1 MGEANAGRD
10 AALAAAATC
19 AGYGTRIAVLVEGMS
34 DRAAVITLANRLGR
48 DLGAAGVVVIPMGG
62 ATNIGHF
69 AAALGPSGL
78 GIGLAGLC
86 DAQEEDDFRRGML
99 RAGLAPGPGRGGLE
113 RTGFYVC
120 VADLEDEMIRALGT
134 DEVERVIA
142 AEGESRRLRTFLK
155 QPAQRGRPR
164 DALLRRFI
172 GTHSGAKARY
182 GAALAG
188 ALDLARLPPPLK
200 GLLADCVSP
209 TTQ

>member
-1 MGEANAGRD
+1 MTVRPWSRSRTGSAGISAR
-10 AALAAAATC
+10 
-19 AGYGTRIAVLVEGMS
+19 RAV
-34 DRAAVITLANRLGR
+34 RPA
-48 DLGAAGVVVIPMGG
+48 GG

-69 AAALGPSGL
+69 AAAFGPSGL
-78 GIGLAGLC
+78 GIPLAGLC
-86 DAQEEDDFRRGML
+86 DEQEEEDFRRGLL

-113 RTGFYVC
+113 RMGFRVC

-134 DEVERVIA
+134 DVAERVIE
-142 AEGESRRLRTFLK
+142 AEGEAHRLRTFLK

-188 ALDLARLPPPLK
+188 ALDLARLPPPLE
-200 GLLADCVSP
+200 GLLADCVSL
-209 TTQ
+209 TTP